1 MEAIIYKVIN
11 LKTLAKKI
19 KLNISNSLFKNII
32 SHYTLFCST
41 NKNLSTLLSTKFRLC
56 NKFVAEKNPVSNFNF
71 YIQKEKGS
79 DSKIMISKKSILLNH
94 SRRIY
99 SISKKL
105 SRNEFRCQ

>member
-11 LKTLAKKI
+11 LKTLTKKKI

-32 SHYTLFCST
+32 SHHTLFCST
-41 NKNLSTLLSTKFRLC
+41 NKNLSTLLPTKFRLC

-79 DSKIMISKKSILLNH
+79 DSKIGCIINSGHGKNPSPNFNFYIQKDKYPI
-94 SRRIY
+94 
-99 SISKKL
+99 
-105 SRNEFRCQ
+105 